1 MAKFANLIVKN
12 NLIVNKMNDV
22 DIRPE
27 VLSNIVRT
35 DQESKVKGKTIFTG
49 DVTINNLES
58 KAVLAMGS
66 INIKIDVE
74 LKEATYTIH
83 NSIIEL

>member
-1 MAKFANLIVKN
+1 MAKFANLIVRN

-66 INIKIDVE
+66 INIKIDVQ
-74 LKEATYTIH
+74 LK
-83 NSIIEL
+83 

>member
-66 INIKIDVE
+66 INIKIDVQ
-74 LKEATYTIH
+74 LK
-83 NSIIEL
+83 

>member
-83 NSIIEL
+83 NTGC

>member
-35 DQESKVKGKTIFTG
+35 DQVSKVKGKTIFTG

-66 INIKIDVE
+66 INIKIDVQ
-74 LKEATYTIH
+74 LK
-83 NSIIEL
+83 

>member
-83 NSIIEL
+83 NTYN